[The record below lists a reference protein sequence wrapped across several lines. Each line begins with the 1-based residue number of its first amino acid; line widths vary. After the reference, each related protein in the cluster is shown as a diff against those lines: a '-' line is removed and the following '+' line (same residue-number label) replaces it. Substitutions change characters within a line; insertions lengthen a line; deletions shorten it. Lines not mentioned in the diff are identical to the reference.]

1 MPCSHGPESRKRI
14 ILFNGPPGCGKDTA
28 ANIIHEKLI
37 TLSYKY
43 KMAQPLKEACHK
55 LLGLEGTLEE
65 LESVKELPIKFLVTN
80 PSLAVIESGP
90 LTNDVGEMTLRQFY
104 IHVSENMMKP
114 LFGNDV
120 FGRSAVEYLRQTHQI
135 VSTVSDAGFVDEVQP
150 IIDYFGE
157 DRVCL
162 VRIHRTGKTFKG
174 DSRKY
179 VDLPLKYV
187 MDIHN
192 DNDLDAFADV
202 LWRKIS
208 KNFLNGIQI

>member
-1 MPCSHGPESRKRI
+1 MPCTPGPESRKRI

-28 ANIIHEKLI
+28 ANIIHSKTI
-37 TLSYKY
+37 TYRY

-65 LESVKELPIKFLVTN
+65 LEPLKELPIKFLVKEGYAPAIDTGAISN
-80 PSLAVIESGP
+80 E
-90 LTNDVGEMTLRQFY
+90 NREMTLRQFY

-114 LFGNDV
+114 TFGTDV
-120 FGRSAVEYLRQTHQI
+120 FGRSAVENLRQCHPMI
-135 VSTVSDAGFVDEVQP
+135 ATVSDAGFVGEALP
-150 IIDYFGE
+150 IIEYFGQ

-162 VRIHRTGKTFKG
+162 IKIHRAGKSFAG
-174 DSRKY
+174 DSRGY
-179 VDLPLKYV
+179 IDLPVKYS

-192 DNDLDAFADV
+192 DGDLDTFAET

-208 KNFLNGIQI
+208 KNFLLGNLE